1 MMRRAVVGA
10 ALVLSVS
17 MLSACGGDDEGETTV
32 HDPTPLSSAAP
43 SGDRLCDFLPRAS
56 VEQVVGTDSFEVE
69 GGQVSRD
76 SAGALSGAGCRVAV
90 DGDVVVSV
98 KVDFMLGYAGSGFR
112 DGLKDERYN
121 QLPEDAGLGYS
132 WIAKSGED
140 GPTTAEARLSRG
152 DYIIETEVVG
162 IVDGRDPEADAVAL
176 AQQAGETLEIPD
188 TWTLPEA
195 PPSR

>member
-1 MMRRAVVGA
+1 
-10 ALVLSVS
+10 
-17 MLSACGGDDEGETTV
+17 
-32 HDPTPLSSAAP
+32 
-43 SGDRLCDFLPRAS
+43 
-56 VEQVVGTDSFEVE
+56 VVGTDSFEVE

-140 GPTTAEARLSRG
+140 GPTTAEARRSRG
-152 DYIIETEVVG
+152 DNITETEDVG
-162 IVDGRDPEADAVAL
+162 NVDWHDHDDGWVAVRG
-176 AQQAGETLEIPD
+176 QVMGQN
-188 TWTLPEA
+188 
-195 PPSR
+195 